1 MAVEGLSEELFM
13 AIHEALGE
21 ASMCWEN
28 PGGAGVFDSNHAAD
42 VGLRLSQT
50 VGAAIARLERERD
63 EARLKLTA
71 AQSEAAGAWAIVL
84 GERGH
89 VNDLNAMY
97 QESVVER
104 DAAVTLQG
112 LLEADE
118 LRRAE
123 GRAALDLEAARADA
137 ARMRL
142 ALEMYGRHSGVCSSV
157 APRGD
162 GGCDCGYL
170 SALTPDDGWLA
181 RHDAEVRD
189 KAIRDAVA
197 ESKEECWHCGAP
209 QAEQLARR
217 IEEAVEPYRALIERV
232 ATMQKNDWIALSLE
246 ARALRGGTPGGD
258 E

>member
-1 MAVEGLSEELFM
+1 MAT
-13 AIHEALGE
+13 
-21 ASMCWEN
+21 EN
-28 PGGAGVFDSNHAAD
+28 AQAGIGKCGHAWAEPCPSCGID
-42 VGLRLSQT
+42 IPRT
-50 VGAAIARLERERD
+50 IAQLERERD
-63 EARLKLTA
+63 EWQTDSLMWRDETRLAL
-71 AQSEAAGAWAIVL
+71 AQ
-84 GERGH
+84 
-89 VNDLNAMY
+89 
-97 QESVVER
+97 
-104 DAAVTLQG
+104 
-112 LLEADE
+112 
-118 LRRAE
+118 
-123 GRAALDLEAARADA
+123 LDRVRADA

-181 RHDAEVRD
+181 RHDAELAR
-189 KAIRDAVA
+189 KFMLYHN
-197 ESKEECWHCGAP
+197 EGEC
-209 QAEQLARR
+209 ARR